1 MFCSR
6 CGSQIVAEA
15 PFCPSCGAPQQQG
28 APQYAPPAALVPR
41 PAIRCEKADG
51 AKWLGQGWDVVK
63 SDLPMFALHTVLFTL
78 VSGVFPL
85 ILQGPMTVGLQYA
98 IMRRAYAG
106 RTEVGDVFKGFNFLV
121 PSLVA
126 GVLVSIFSSIGFL
139 LCLIPGFFVLA
150 ALQFPFL
157 LIFDKG
163 MDFWPAMETSL
174 EAAKKDW
181 GGYLVFVLLQMVVV
195 FAGVLACFVG
205 LLVAVPVMHAATV
218 AAYDEVFGF
227 EQRTIDQARA
237 QA

>member
-1 MFCSR
+1 
-6 CGSQIVAEA
+6 
-15 PFCPSCGAPQQQG
+15 
-28 APQYAPPAALVPR
+28 VPR

-51 AKWLGQGWDVVK
+51 AKWIGQGWDVVK
-63 SDLPMFALHTVLFTL
+63 SDLPMFALHTVLFSL
-78 VSGVFPL
+78 VSGALPL

-106 RTEVGDVFKGFNFLV
+106 RTEVGDLFKGFNFAV
-121 PSLVA
+121 PAIVA
-126 GVLVSIFSSIGFL
+126 GILVGIFSSVGFL
-139 LCLIPGFFVLA
+139 LCLIPGLFVLA

-181 GGYLVFVLLQMVVV
+181 GGYLVFLLLQMVVA
-195 FAGVLACFVG
+195 FAGLLACFVG

>member
-6 CGSQIVAEA
+6 CGSQIAAEVS
-15 PFCPSCGAPQQQG
+15 FCPSCGSSQQPG
-28 APQYAPPAALVPR
+28 APQYASSAALAPR
-41 PAIRCEKADG
+41 PAIRGEKADG
-51 AKWLGQGWDVVK
+51 AKWIGQGWDVVK
-63 SDLPMFALHTVLFTL
+63 SDLPMFALHAILFSL
-78 VSGVFPL
+78 VASALPL
-85 ILQGPMTVGLQYA
+85 ILQGPMTIGLQYA
-98 IMRRAYAG
+98 VMRRAYAG
-106 RTEVGDVFKGFNFLV
+106 RTEVGDIFKGFNWAV
-121 PSLVA
+121 PAIVA
-126 GVLVSIFSSIGFL
+126 GILVSIFSTVGFL

-181 GGYLVFVLLQMVVV
+181 GGHLVFLLLQMVVL

-205 LLVAVPVMHAATV
+205 LLVALPVVHAATV

-227 EQRTIDQARA
+227 EQTTIDQARA

>member
-6 CGSQIVAEA
+6 CGSQVVVGA
-15 PFCPSCGAPQQQG
+15 PFCAACGSPQTPG
-28 APQYAPPAALVPR
+28 ASQYANPGALVPR
-41 PAIRCEKADG
+41 PAIRCAKADG
-51 AKWLGQGWDVVK
+51 AKWIGQGWDVVK
-63 SDLPMFALHTVLFTL
+63 SDLPMFALHTVLFSL
-78 VSGVFPL
+78 VSGALPL

-106 RTEVGDVFKGFNFLV
+106 RTEVGDLFKGFNYAV
-121 PSLVA
+121 PAIVA
-126 GVLVSIFSSIGFL
+126 GILVWIFSSVGFL
-139 LCLIPGFFVLA
+139 LCLIPGLFVLA

-181 GGYLVFVLLQMVVV
+181 GGYLVFLLLQMVVV
-195 FAGVLACFVG
+195 FVGFLACFVG